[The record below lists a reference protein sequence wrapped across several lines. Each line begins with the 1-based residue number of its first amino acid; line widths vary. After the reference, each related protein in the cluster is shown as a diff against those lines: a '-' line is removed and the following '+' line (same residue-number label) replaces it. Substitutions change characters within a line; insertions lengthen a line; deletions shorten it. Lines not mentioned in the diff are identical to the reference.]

1 LYLRLDD
8 HMKNMFIEIS
18 NCLEDGEN
26 IVVGQTIRRTGSTPR
41 EIGSKCI
48 ILEDGTTL
56 GTIGGGLLEYRV
68 VEKAK
73 EIFKDGKSSILHFE
87 LTGENVAESD
97 MLCGGKADIYLELLS
112 PKNEEIKY
120 YYKRIKDF
128 ILSHRRGM
136 IISSILEGSLYGA
149 GLYRA
154 LVAESGEYLCVAGD
168 MGGKVKKQL
177 EPVLK
182 DRLPR
187 LMSTGLENKGPFVF
201 MEPIESQSTLYLFGA
216 GHISKSVSSL
226 ANMAGFSVTV
236 IDDREEF
243 ANKERFPDADEIMVL
258 PVFDAFKRI
267 DINDSSY
274 IVVITRG
281 HIHDIRVMQEALKKP
296 PAYIGMIGSR
306 RKRNLV
312 YQALMKD
319 GVSEERLK
327 EVHSPI
333 GLNLGAETPEEI
345 AISIAAELIQVRV
358 SVRGKKE

>member
-1 LYLRLDD
+1 
-8 HMKNMFIEIS
+8 MKNMFVEIS
-18 NCLEDGEN
+18 ERLEDGEN

-41 EIGSKCI
+41 EIGSKCL

-73 EIFKDGKSSILHFE
+73 EIFKDGKSSIMHFE
-87 LTGENVAESD
+87 LTGADVAETD
-97 MLCGGKADIYLELLS
+97 MICGGKADIYLELLS
-112 PKNEEIKY
+112 SKNKEIRAF
-120 YYKRIKDF
+120 YKRVRDF

-136 IISSILEGSLYGA
+136 MLTSVLEGSLDGTDT
-149 GLYRA
+149 YRA
-154 LVAESGEYLCVAGD
+154 LVAETGDYDCIAGD
-168 MGGKVKKQL
+168 IGDDVKQQL
-177 EPVLK
+177 EAMLK
-182 DRLPR
+182 DRRPR
-187 LMSTGLENKGPFVF
+187 LMAIGPEDNGPFVF

-216 GHISKSVSSL
+216 GHISKFVSSL
-226 ANMAGFSVTV
+226 AKMAGFYVTV

-258 PVFDAFKRI
+258 TVSDAFKRI

-281 HIHDIRVMQEALKKP
+281 HIHDIKVMQEALQQT

-306 RKRNLV
+306 RKINLI
-312 YQALMKD
+312 YQALIKE

-345 AISIAAELIQVRV
+345 AISIVAELIQVRA
-358 SVRGKKE
+358 SAR